1 VPCPIVITQ
10 KFEGLALFKQ
20 HRFFFVLTLTLSAQL
35 ALVVSSPPTSSSTAS
50 AASTVVNGGVSLSA
64 STYSVAETGGSITLT
79 AQRIGGAVGALSVS
93 YKTLN
98 ETAIAGAQFTAET
111 GTLKWASGDR
121 ASKTFKIPILDTKPF
136 TGTKRFAVRLTA
148 GTGTILGTR
157 TSAYVNIT
165 GGTAAVT
172 KPAVT
177 KSIRAWV
184 SCSESIDESGQLEQA
199 LLSAANN
206 AFTLIVDCPV
216 RFHTGAA
223 SRTSIAVPDGVTISF
238 EGAGE
243 FLIVSNG
250 PPALTVAHPTEVT
263 FVDWNVTF
271 L

>member
-1 VPCPIVITQ
+1 
-10 KFEGLALFKQ
+10 LFKQ
-20 HRFFFVLTLTLSAQL
+20 YRFFVVLTLTLSAQL
-35 ALVVSSPPTSSSTAS
+35 ALVVSSPPTSNSTAS
-50 AASTVVNGGVSLSA
+50 AASTPVNGGISLSA

-79 AQRIGGAVGALSVS
+79 AQRIGGTVGALSVS
-93 YKTLN
+93 YKTVG

-111 GTLKWASGDR
+111 GTLTWASGDG
-121 ASKTFKIPILDTKPF
+121 ANKTFKIPILDSKPF
-136 TGTKRFAVRLTA
+136 IGTKWFVVRLTA

-157 TSAYVNIT
+157 TSADVNIV
-165 GGTAAVT
+165 GGTPT
-172 KPAVT
+172 VT

-184 SCSESIDESGQLEQA
+184 SCSETIDESGQLEQA

-206 AFTLIVDCPV
+206 AFKLIVDCPV

-223 SRTSIAVPDGVTISF
+223 SLKSIAVPDGVTISF

-263 FVDWNVTF
+263 FVDWNVTY